1 MRETIVY
8 FDVDFLSQKCELCW
22 ISHVMIGMH
31 MHMRDN
37 FAGMEGERV
46 LGFEKRKGFK
56 G

>member
-1 MRETIVY
+1 MY

-22 ISHVMIGMH
+22 IYHLMIGMHMH

-46 LGFEKRKGFK
+46 LGFQKRKGFR